1 MGPVRSARGPS
12 GRGRWE
18 GADAADALPC
28 NRCPR
33 PAASGRTF
41 CADTCLRQYCPSESR
56 QGVELVGIDSTREKA
71 MGLGRQWPHDPLGPG
86 EAYLHAS
93 VAESIGVGANDRV
106 VIQVER
112 AASLVYAAGQGSV
125 ASNLGAGPLEEAAG
139 QGQARNHSAFL
150 LPLVV
155 KGVVPSSEG
164 KLPALTTSF
173 VFVEFEHLVA
183 AVAAG
188 SHPLLTVSGTS
199 LASAPDPRVAA
210 SVRTTDALF
219 VVEGRP
225 EDPAQARTPRPSGH
239 LATSALVNLPPG
251 DRVTA
256 YLEPNYDIVQAQ
268 LTSAGARLSYA
279 SGFSQLGISLPVMQT
294 VRARR
299 FVTLFLGLLLNV
311 LLVILFTLATL
322 LVYSLLM
329 INVEQRTFELAVRR
343 MLGTSLRE
351 LLGLLVFQALGYGVP
366 SWVLGMVAAQLVVL
380 GIMDALVSATGF
392 DLSTILSGQA
402 VLLGTLLGLLVPL
415 VGSIGPIRTAL
426 GNSIREALDFS
437 RAKTKAVKFS
447 VTRASDAPVPW
458 ALLVV
463 GAIAAAFG
471 FSIYYLLPLALLS
484 FDLSLFLGIFFWIL
498 MGLLLGCVLL
508 ALNVESL
515 LESAI
520 AWATLFWERR
530 VIRNLAL
537 KNLVAHRIRNR
548 KTAIMYSLALAF
560 IVFINIAAAA
570 QVAISRFRVRQDV
583 GADLV
588 METTSSARPIPPS
601 IARDVEKLAFSSEFS
616 DVVAATA
623 PVALPLT
630 WALNNLGF
638 GGSTKIAHLGR
649 VYGSIVR
656 LTALPPTFQDATF
669 QEYFKVLE
677 NDQRSALRV
686 DQVLYTARGSQS
698 ATHAH
703 SHTHTA
709 SLRAC
714 A

>member
-1 MGPVRSARGPS
+1 
-12 GRGRWE
+12 
-18 GADAADALPC
+18 
-28 NRCPR
+28 
-33 PAASGRTF
+33 
-41 CADTCLRQYCPSESR
+41 
-56 QGVELVGIDSTREKA
+56 

-86 EAYLHAS
+86 EAYLHSS
-93 VAESIGVGANDRV
+93 VAEALGVGAGDNV
-106 VIQVER
+106 LLQVER
-112 AASLVYAAGQGSV
+112 AASLVYAAAEGAQG
-125 ASNLGAGPLEEAAG
+125 SNLGAGPLADAAA
-139 QGQARNHSAFL
+139 QGQARNHSTFL
-150 LPLVV
+150 LPMTV

-164 KLPALTTSF
+164 KLPSLTTSF
-173 VFVEFEHLVA
+173 VFVEYQHLVA

-188 SHPLLTVSGTS
+188 SHPLVTVSDTAFTFD
-199 LASAPDPRVAA
+199 LAPSVVAA
-210 SVRTTDALF
+210 VRTTEGLF
-219 VVEGRP
+219 VVEGKP
-225 EDPAQARTPRPSGH
+225 EDPAEARVPRPAGH
-239 LATSALVNLPPG
+239 IATSALANLPPG
-251 DRVTA
+251 DRVQA
-256 YLEPNYDIVQAQ
+256 YLEPNYDIVQQ
-268 LTSAGARLSYA
+268 RLTSAGARLSYA
-279 SGFSQLGISLPVMQT
+279 SGFSRLGITLPVMST
-294 VRARR
+294 VRTRR

-366 SWVLGMVAAQLVVL
+366 SWVLGMIAAQLLVL
-380 GIMDALVSATGF
+380 VIMGALVSATGF
-392 DLSTILSGQA
+392 NLSVLLSGQA

-463 GAIAAAFG
+463 GGIASAFG

-498 MGLLLGCVLL
+498 MGLLLGAVLL

-515 LESAI
+515 LESSI
-520 AWATLFWERR
+520 AWVTLFWERR

-570 QVAISRFRVRQDV
+570 QVAISRYRVRQDV

-588 METTSSARPIPPS
+588 VETTSSRDPISPE
-601 IARDVEKLAFSSEFS
+601 IARAVETLAYSDKYS
-616 DVVAATA
+616 DVIAATA
-623 PVALPLT
+623 PIALPLT
-630 WALNNLGF
+630 WALNNRGF
-638 GGSTKIAHLGR
+638 GGASKIAHLGR
-649 VYGSIVR
+649 VYGSLVR
-656 LTALPPTFQDATF
+656 LTAFPPTFQDTAF
-669 QEYFKVLE
+669 EEYLTVLE
-677 NDQRSALRV
+677 SDQLSALRM
-686 DQVLYTARGSQS
+686 DHVLYTARGSQG
-698 ATHAH
+698 ATASPLWLPATLTYLTLSPLCVLCSTPRRRCRRGAQRGHAGVHRREDRGAH
-703 SHTHTA
+703 SLHTGRERGPRH
-709 SLRAC
+709 
-714 A
+714 